1 MRAAVLRN
9 TGDEKLEIHDD
20 VELGPVGP
28 GEVKV
33 KIHATGVCHSDV
45 SGMNG
50 TIPQPA
56 PFVPGHEG
64 AGVVAEV
71 GEGVTSVA
79 PGDHV
84 IIAWSAP
91 CGTCKFCVDRKQPN
105 LCINI
110 QFAAGATIHF
120 QQGGS
125 PIFGFAGVGTWAEE
139 LIVPQQG
146 VVKIDPDTPHEIA
159 SLVGCGVMTGVGAA
173 LNTAE
178 VTPGSSVVVFGCGG
192 VGISAIQGARVA
204 GASEIV
210 AVDLVDSKLE
220 DAKRFG
226 ATHAVKPDEL
236 DSVRA
241 SVTGGDGFDYAF
253 EAIGL
258 PQTMRAAYDT
268 IRRGGTAC
276 IIGVGGLDKTISFN
290 AFELFF
296 DEKTIKGS
304 YYGSADVRSDFSRML
319 NLWKNG
325 RLDLEGMISKKIH
338 IDDVNDAVAD
348 LKAGTVIRSVITF
361 NDGTAPAAAAESEAS
376 ATT

>member
-9 TGDEKLEIHDD
+9 VGDEKLEIRDD

-28 GEVKV
+28 GQVKV

-64 AGVVAEV
+64 AGVVSEV
-71 GEGVTSVA
+71 GEGVTGVQ

-91 CGTCKFCVDRKQPN
+91 CGSCKFCIDHKQPH
-105 LCINI
+105 LCVNV
-110 QFAAGATIHF
+110 QFAAAGTPHF
-120 QQGGS
+120 LLEGQ
-125 PIFGFAGVGTWAEE
+125 PVFGFAGSGTWAEE
-139 LIVPQQG
+139 MIMPEQG

-173 LNTAE
+173 INTAK

-210 AVDLVDSKLE
+210 AVDLVDAKLE
-220 DAKRFG
+220 DAQRFG

-236 DSVRA
+236 ESA
-241 SVTGGDGFDYAF
+241 KQSITGGDGFDYAF

-258 PQTMRAAYDT
+258 PATMRAAFDAT
-268 IRRGGTAC
+268 RRGGTTC
-276 IIGVGGLDKTISFN
+276 IIGVGSADQKIEFN

-296 DEKTIKGS
+296 AEKRFTGS
-304 YYGSADVRSDFSRML
+304 YYGSGDVRSDFNRL
-319 NLWKNG
+319 LGLWRSG
-325 RLDLEGMISKKIH
+325 RLDLEGMISKKIG
-338 IDDVNDAVAD
+338 IEDVNDAVDD
-348 LKAGTVIRSVITF
+348 LKAGSVIRSVITF
-361 NDGTAPAAAAESEAS
+361 
-376 ATT
+376 

>member
-9 TGDEKLEIHDD
+9 TGDEKLEIRDD

-71 GEGVTSVA
+71 GEGVTSVV

-173 LNTAE
+173 LNTAQ

-220 DAKRFG
+220 DAQRFG

-236 DSVRA
+236 DSVRQ

-258 PQTMRAAYDT
+258 PQTMRSAYDT

-319 NLWKNG
+319 NLWKHG

-338 IDDVNDAVAD
+338 IDDVNDAVED

-361 NDGTAPAAAAESEAS
+361 DDGAGAAAASSEAS
-376 ATT
+376 ATA

>member
-1 MRAAVLRN
+1 MRAAVLRT
-9 TGDEKLEIHDD
+9 TGDDKLEIRDD
-20 VELGPVGP
+20 IELGPVGP

-64 AGVVAEV
+64 AGVVTEV
-71 GEGVTSVA
+71 GEGVSSVQV
-79 PGDHV
+79 GDHV

-91 CGTCKFCVDRKQPN
+91 CGSCKFCIDRKQPN
-105 LCINI
+105 LCMNV
-110 QFAAGATIHF
+110 QMAAFGAVHFTQAGA
-120 QQGGS
+120 
-125 PIFGFAGVGTWAEE
+125 PIFGFAGSGTWAEE
-139 LIVPQQG
+139 MIMPQQG

-173 LNTAE
+173 LNTAQ

-192 VGISAIQGARVA
+192 VGIAAIQGARVA

-220 DAKRFG
+220 DAQRFG
-226 ATHAVKPDEL
+226 ATHAVKPDDLEGAK
-236 DSVRA
+236 A
-241 SVTGGDGFDYAF
+241 SITGGDGFDYAF

-258 PQTMRAAYDT
+258 PQTMRTAYDVT
-268 IRRGGTAC
+268 RRGGMTC
-276 IIGVGGLDKTISFN
+276 IIGVGGADKTLSFN

-304 YYGSADVRSDFSRML
+304 YYGSADVRSDFNRML
-319 NLWKNG
+319 NLWRNG
-325 RLDLEGMISKKIH
+325 RLDLEGMISKRIA
-338 IDDVNDAVAD
+338 IDDVNEAVDD

-361 NDGTAPAAAAESEAS
+361 DGADQPAATSS
-376 ATT
+376 AGATAG

>member
-1 MRAAVLRN
+1 
-9 TGDEKLEIHDD
+9 
-20 VELGPVGP
+20 
-28 GEVKV
+28 
-33 KIHATGVCHSDV
+33 
-45 SGMNG
+45 
-50 TIPQPA
+50 
-56 PFVPGHEG
+56 
-64 AGVVAEV
+64 
-71 GEGVTSVA
+71 
-79 PGDHV
+79 
-84 IIAWSAP
+84 
-91 CGTCKFCVDRKQPN
+91 
-105 LCINI
+105 
-110 QFAAGATIHF
+110 
-120 QQGGS
+120 
-125 PIFGFAGVGTWAEE
+125 VGTWAEE

-241 SVTGGDGFDYAF
+241 SITGGDGFDYAF

-361 NDGTAPAAAAESEAS
+361 DDGTAPAAAAESEAS

>member
-9 TGDEKLEIHDD
+9 TGDDKLEIRDD

-50 TIPQPA
+50 TIPQPV

-64 AGVVAEV
+64 AGVVSEV
-71 GEGVTSVA
+71 GEGVTSVQA
-79 PGDHV
+79 GDHV

-105 LCINI
+105 LCLNI
-110 QFAAGATIHF
+110 QFGPAATPHFTHDGA
-120 QQGGS
+120 
-125 PIFGFAGVGTWAEE
+125 PLLGFAGAGTWAEQ

-146 VVKIDPDTPHEIA
+146 AIKIDSDVPHEVA

-173 LNTAE
+173 INTAK

-210 AVDLVDSKLE
+210 AVDVVDSKLD
-220 DAKRFG
+220 DAQRFG

-236 DSVRA
+236 DSIKNT
-241 SVTGGDGFDYAF
+241 VTGGDGFDYAF

-258 PQTMRAAYDT
+258 PQTMRSAYDV

-304 YYGSADVRSDFSRML
+304 YYGSADVRSDFARML

-325 RLDLEGMISKKIH
+325 RLDLEGMISKKIG
-338 IDDVNDAVAD
+338 IEDVNDAVAD

-361 NDGTAPAAAAESEAS
+361 DPASSEPTRPGTAAATAS
-376 ATT
+376 

>member
-9 TGDEKLEIHDD
+9 IGDEELEIRDD
-20 VELGPVGP
+20 IELGAVGP

-33 KIHATGVCHSDV
+33 RIHATGVCHSDV

-64 AGVVAEV
+64 AGVVSEV
-71 GEGVTSVA
+71 GEGVTSVQ

-84 IIAWSAP
+84 IVAWSPP
-91 CGTCKFCVDRKQPN
+91 CGACKNCVDRKQPN
-105 LCINI
+105 LCVNI
-110 QFAAGATIHF
+110 QFGAMGVPHF
-120 QQGGS
+120 TQEGA
-125 PIFGFAGVGTWAEE
+125 PIAGFAGAGTWAES
-139 LIVPQQG
+139 LILPHQG

-173 LNTAE
+173 LNTAG
-178 VTPGSSVVVFGCGG
+178 VTAGSSVVVFGCGG

-220 DAKRFG
+220 DAQRFG

-236 DSVRA
+236 DSAKA
-241 SVTGGDGFDYAF
+241 SITGGDGFDYAF

-258 PQTMRAAYDT
+258 PQTMRSAYDVT
-268 IRRGGTAC
+268 RRGGTTC
-276 IIGVGGLDKTISFN
+276 IIGVGGLDKQLVFN

-296 DEKTIKGS
+296 DEKTLKGS
-304 YYGSADVRSDFSRML
+304 YYGSADVRSDFGRML
-319 NLWKNG
+319 RLWRSG
-325 RLDLEGMISKKIH
+325 RLDLEGMISKKIA
-338 IDDVNDAVAD
+338 IDDVNGAVAD

-361 NDGTAPAAAAESEAS
+361 DTGDAAAKDAS
-376 ATT
+376 GAAKTTA

>member
-9 TGDEKLEIHDD
+9 TGDDKLEIRDD
-20 VELGPVGP
+20 ISLTPVGP

-71 GEGVTSVA
+71 GEGVTSVQ

-84 IIAWSAP
+84 IIAWSPP
-91 CGTCKFCVDRKQPN
+91 CGSCKFCVDRKQPN
-105 LCINI
+105 LCMNI
-110 QFAAGATIHF
+110 QFGSMGAMHF
-120 QQGGS
+120 SQEGT
-125 PIFGFAGVGTWAEE
+125 PIFGFAGAGTWAEE
-139 LIVPQQG
+139 MIMPHQG
-146 VVKIDPDTPHEIA
+146 VVKIDSDIPHEVA

-173 LNTAE
+173 INTAQ
-178 VTPGSSVVVFGCGG
+178 VSSGSSVVVFGCGG
-192 VGISAIQGARVA
+192 VGISAIQGARIA

-220 DAKRFG
+220 DAQRFG

-236 DSVRA
+236 EGAKA
-241 SVTGGDGFDYAF
+241 SITGGDGFDYAF

-258 PQTMRAAYDT
+258 PQTMRTAYDVT
-268 IRRGGTAC
+268 RRGGTTC
-276 IIGVGGLDKTISFN
+276 IIGVGAQDQTIAFN

-296 DEKTIKGS
+296 NEKTIKGS
-304 YYGSADVRSDFSRML
+304 YYGSADVRSDFGRML

-325 RLDLEGMISKKIH
+325 RLDLEGMISKNIP
-338 IDDVNDAVAD
+338 IDGVNDAVAD

-361 NDGTAPAAAAESEAS
+361 PDATSTPAAGAGAA